1 MACSTM
7 KLGAFDVFWLPGG
20 TFRLDGGT
28 MFGPVPK
35 VLWSKKYSV
44 AADNTIEMCN
54 DPLFIV
60 APDRKILIDTGLGV
74 KLTQKQ
80 NAIFQVG
87 PQWSIPAALSEL
99 GYSCAD
105 VTDVVLTHCD
115 FDHAGGLEMVDAA
128 GENIPVFGNAQYWVQ
143 KDEWEDVQNP
153 DIRAEA
159 TYLPENFVF
168 TKGCEGLKLVAGRM
182 EICPGVTVVHT
193 GGHTRGHQMVEIS
206 SDGEVAVH
214 LGDLFPTTAHVNPLW
229 VMAYDNFPL
238 EVIQKKRELFAQYS
252 RQKAWFTL
260 YHDPLV
266 GACRL
271 DDQCRIIEKKLR

>member
-1 MACSTM
+1 M
-7 KLGAFDVFWLPGG
+7 KIGAFDIFWLPGG

-44 AADNTIEMCN
+44 AGDNTIEMCN

-60 APDRKILIDTGLGV
+60 TTDRKILIDTGLGH
-74 KLTQKQ
+74 KLTEKQ
-80 NAIFQVG
+80 NMIFQVG
-87 PQWSIPAALSEL
+87 PHWAIPAALEEL
-99 GYSCAD
+99 GFSCTD

-115 FDHAGGLEMVDAA
+115 FDHAGGLEMVDGT
-128 GENIPVFGNAQYWVQ
+128 GENIPVFENAHYWVQ
-143 KDEWEDVQNP
+143 KDEWEDVINP
-153 DIRAEA
+153 DTRAES
-159 TYLPENFVF
+159 TYLPENFVH
-168 TKGCEGLKLVAGRM
+168 TKGNVKLKLIHGQK
-182 EICPGVTVVHT
+182 EICPGVTLIHT
-193 GGHTRGHQMVEIS
+193 GGHTRGHQLVEIRS
-206 SDGEVAVH
+206 REEVAVH
-214 LGDLFPTTAHVNPLW
+214 LRDLFPTTAHVNPLW

-238 EVIQKKRELFAQYS
+238 EVIQKKKELFDTYS

-271 DDQCRIIEKKLR
+271 DEQYRITEKQLR